1 MAIRLSFNNLKVSIR
16 IVLIFALVLIISL
29 ATGVMS
35 TRSLHDLSKRIEYIS
50 DNRIPDLNTLGNLH
64 LERTLIRVQTLDV
77 FHARTLADPKANLA
91 RILNERKAS
100 WIKVDQLWEELN
112 NIPRM
117 SQKGEDILA
126 ELTSAYNAWRNI
138 YKENDP
144 LIEQLFNTE
153 NKDEFDKIFI
163 QYEEVYKRLLPLSEK
178 FAESIIALK
187 EQNLFLTDNYVGK
200 AVQDSSSF
208 VGSAIAALA
217 FGTLA
222 GILGG
227 MLLGKSIT
235 VPVKG
240 LVKFNSYLSAGDFS
254 QDVQQKFIDFKDE
267 FGQLAKSQNQVVKNT
282 RALLLAAKEQSVKL
296 ENSSDSLAANIT
308 QTVSAI
314 NQITVNIENIKKMA
328 VNQSAS
334 VTETHATMESINNQ
348 VDRLDNLIA
357 EQSSFVTQSSA
368 AIEQMVA
375 NINSIYEILKKN
387 NVSMDELLKATE
399 EGRYNV
405 EDIAAIISQ
414 IAGESDSLIE
424 ASTVIQAISSQTNL
438 LAMNAAIEAAHAG
451 EAGKGFA
458 VVADEIRKL
467 AENAAE
473 ESKSISKVL
482 GKIKGMIDQGSES
495 SIKTRDQ
502 FDAILKTVNL
512 VQEQETVIR
521 NSMDEQSTG
530 SSQVLTGI
538 RQISDISL
546 QVQDGSRLMKTGSSE
561 VLTEMNNL
569 NSMTVELSN
578 GMEEMAIG
586 AAEVSNASSKLN
598 DISADNRN
606 ILLKL
611 NMEIDKF
618 KL

>member
-1 MAIRLSFNNLKVSIR
+1 M
-16 IVLIFALVLIISL
+16 
-29 ATGVMS
+29 
-35 TRSLHDLSKRIEYIS
+35 
-50 DNRIPDLNTLGNLH
+50 
-64 LERTLIRVQTLDV
+64 
-77 FHARTLADPKANLA
+77 
-91 RILNERKAS
+91 
-100 WIKVDQLWEELN
+100 
-112 NIPRM
+112 
-117 SQKGEDILA
+117 
-126 ELTSAYNAWRNI
+126 
-138 YKENDP
+138 
-144 LIEQLFNTE
+144 
-153 NKDEFDKIFI
+153 
-163 QYEEVYKRLLPLSEK
+163 
-178 FAESIIALK
+178 
-187 EQNLFLTDNYVGK
+187 
-200 AVQDSSSF
+200 
-208 VGSAIAALA
+208 
-217 FGTLA
+217 
-222 GILGG
+222 
-227 MLLGKSIT
+227 
-235 VPVKG
+235 
-240 LVKFNSYLSAGDFS
+240 
-254 QDVQQKFIDFKDE
+254 
-267 FGQLAKSQNQVVKNT
+267 
-282 RALLLAAKEQSVKL
+282 
-296 ENSSDSLAANIT
+296 
-308 QTVSAI
+308 
-314 NQITVNIENIKKMA
+314 
-328 VNQSAS
+328 
-334 VTETHATMESINNQ
+334 
-348 VDRLDNLIA
+348 
-357 EQSSFVTQSSA
+357 
-368 AIEQMVA
+368 
-375 NINSIYEILKKN
+375 ILKKN